1 MRGRAI
7 FFCANCNFSLKN
19 ISALKKKYYICNVIK
34 NKQEERRSSIITAQR
49 IMKRSEYKEKSV
61 TSQGRKS
68 LHDDLISE
76 IKQRMDSFVDNAP
89 EANKDKARVLFDK
102 ALSKMAE
109 MGNSIL
115 FDFFVD
121 DQVSDVDF
129 IRHTQQVISN
139 KF

>member
-1 MRGRAI
+1 M
-7 FFCANCNFSLKN
+7 
-19 ISALKKKYYICNVIK
+19 KKKYYIC
-34 NKQEERRSSIITAQR
+34 SIIIQQTRRAAQLYNHCKK

-61 TSQGRKS
+61 TAQGRKS

-102 ALSKMAE
+102 ALSKMIE

-121 DQVSDVDF
+121 DQVRDVDF

>member
-1 MRGRAI
+1 MSAIKIRCIFAVSNNRRA
-7 FFCANCNFSLKN
+7 
-19 ISALKKKYYICNVIK
+19 
-34 NKQEERRSSIITAQR
+34 AQLYNHCTE
-49 IMKRSEYKEKSV
+49 IMKRSEYKEKSA
-61 TSQGRKS
+61 TAQGRKS
-68 LHDDLISE
+68 LHNDLISE

-89 EANKDKARVLFDK
+89 EDNKDKARVLFDK
-102 ALSKMAE
+102 ALIKMVE

-121 DQVSDVDF
+121 DQISDVDF

>member
-1 MRGRAI
+1 MLI
-7 FFCANCNFSLKN
+7 YL
-19 ISALKKKYYICNVIK
+19 SALKKKYYICNVIK

-61 TSQGRKS
+61 TAQGRKS

>member
-1 MRGRAI
+1 MNVFAEI
-7 FFCANCNFSLKN
+7 FVSNKE
-19 ISALKKKYYICNVIK
+19 KYYICSIIK

-61 TSQGRKS
+61 TAQGRKS

-89 EANKDKARVLFDK
+89 EDNKDKARVIFDK

>member
-1 MRGRAI
+1 
-7 FFCANCNFSLKN
+7 
-19 ISALKKKYYICNVIK
+19 
-34 NKQEERRSSIITAQR
+34 
-49 IMKRSEYKEKSV
+49 MKRSEYKEKSV

-76 IKQRMDSFVDNAP
+76 IKHRMDSFVDNAP